1 MSKAAQ
7 QAILK
12 KLYEV
17 HNQGYDL
24 TRKALAKLDA
34 NIYIAAEEA
43 FDGKWLDAKRAFYK
57 YEKEMKKLEKEKA
70 RKEVAAKKKKST
82 KTKDAIS
89 TINNADKQIDKDV
102 INSTSSEVQE
112 ELILDSD
119 AEKDVSTENNIN
131 LENKNYTKLQ
141 LIAFEKIDTL
151 LSDEEQ
157 SSFDAG
163 VVPEGFIEDLKTKDK
178 LFYTMAISI
187 FGDENTLV
195 NEYLNYYTKAHVDVS
210 DKGMVYAISEGIH
223 NGDIVVAD
231 SFKDKFGTVYDAMI
245 HKYGSLEDALTAIL
259 KGNK

>member
-57 YEKEMKKLEKEKA
+57 YEKEMRKLEKEKA
-70 RKEVAAKKKKST
+70 RKEAAAKKKKST

-89 TINNADKQIDKDV
+89 TINNADKQIDNDV
-102 INSTSSEVQE
+102 NNFNSSEVQE

-131 LENKNYTKLQ
+131 LENKNYTKLE
-141 LIAFEKIDTL
+141 LTTFEKIDTL

-157 SSFDAG
+157 NSFDVG
-163 VVPEGFIEDLKTKDK
+163 VVPEGFIEDLKAKDR
-178 LFYTMAISI
+178 LFYIMAISI
-187 FGDENTLV
+187 FGDDNTLA
-195 NEYLNYYTKAHVDVS
+195 NEYLNYYIRVNVNVS
-210 DKGMVYAISEGIH
+210 DEGMIDAISEGLH

-231 SFKDKFGTVYDAMI
+231 SFKDNFGIVYDAMI
-245 HKYGSLEDALTAIL
+245 HKYGSLEDAITALL
-259 KGNK
+259 K